1 METRA
6 AVPSWRATVE
16 SRLGRAAF
24 LGALDFQTIIGRH
37 LVYTTTERPEIKYDS
52 LEWGGKR
59 MRASGLSRVWNIH
72 CACDATR
79 AALFATVLCASMNS
93 ATLQ

>member
-1 METRA
+1 MSLPVRLKKIVPEFRA
-6 AVPSWRATVE
+6 A
-16 SRLGRAAF
+16 L
-24 LGALDFQTIIGRH
+24 
-37 LVYTTTERPEIKYDS
+37 ERPEIKYDF

-59 MRASGLSRVWNIH
+59 MRDSGLSRVWSIH